1 MASLSSKVKQYC
13 ANNGVASVDF
23 MTDVLLQDDSN
34 GQGPYIKEW
43 NISSVAKPT
52 DEQLNAVDSAADLE
66 ERQNAV
72 RNEEGFTG
80 NPASTDTFFGIVLGN
95 TFDIGKPT
103 DATVG
108 AASLSTDFFVKN
120 AQTLTTLSMAGSTN
134 GAMVGPVTIS
144 GTITI
149 PSGSTF
155 VIL

>member
-43 NISSVAKPT
+43 NISNVAKPT

-72 RNEEGFTG
+72 RATRRAAYG
-80 NPASTDTFFGIVLGN
+80 DLGN
-95 TFDIGKPT
+95 QLDMQYHDSVDGTSTWKDHVAKVKTDNPSPT
-103 DATVG
+103 E
-108 AASLSTDFFVKN
+108 
-120 AQTLTTLSMAGSTN
+120 
-134 GAMVGPVTIS
+134 
-144 GTITI
+144 
-149 PSGSTF
+149 
-155 VIL
+155 